1 MAYHLDKSL
10 DMQLVLTSHEHVTV
24 PARLRYGSDDPYAV
38 TFAFHTGTESPVT
51 WTFARD
57 LLADG
62 LLRPTGD
69 GDIRLWPSGAGRP
82 AVLNLAL
89 SSPAGR
95 ARLAAP
101 LRVVTDWLTHTYQLV
116 PAGRET
122 DDLDVEAELC
132 RLLHGTG

>member
-1 MAYHLDKSL
+1 MAYHLDQPL
-10 DMQLVLTSHEHVTV
+10 DMHLVLAPHEHVTV
-24 PARLRYGSDDPYAV
+24 PARLRYRPNDPYAV
-38 TFAFHTGTESPVT
+38 SFAFRTGAESPVT

-62 LLRPTGD
+62 LLRLAGEGD
-69 GDIRLWPSGAGRP
+69 VLLWPSGTGHH
-82 AVLNLAL
+82 AVLNIAL

-101 LRVVTDWLTHTYQLV
+101 LREVTDWLTRTYQLV